1 MENLRHKIPDFAKD
15 VRLNLTSMLTGV
27 ASTGLSKDQAH
38 GTVLSVAYAT
48 LNKALI
54 QDIEAVVEVNE
65 TVQTAAKSAAS
76 IMAMNNVYYRTVK
89 QSGNDQLA
97 QLPAGLRMQVIGK
110 PGVAKVDF
118 ELFCL
123 AVSALNGCNHC
134 VSAHSDQLS
143 KAGMAI
149 TDIQWAVKAAAIIQ
163 ATHTAISI

>member
-65 TVQTAAKSAAS
+65 TVQTAA
-76 IMAMNNVYYRTVK
+76 I
-89 QSGNDQLA
+89 
-97 QLPAGLRMQVIGK
+97 LR
-110 PGVAKVDF
+110 
-118 ELFCL
+118 
-123 AVSALNGCNHC
+123 
-134 VSAHSDQLS
+134 
-143 KAGMAI
+143 I
-149 TDIQWAVKAAAIIQ
+149 TRKMG
-163 ATHTAISI
+163 